1 MVRSNNSLNPLRILD
16 FVYLLSAYA
25 DDTTF
30 FVSDLDSVK
39 AIFVTFDNFSL
50 FSGMKINLSKCELA
64 GIHDFP
70 MSGQ

>member
-1 MVRSNNSLNPLRILD
+1 MVRSNNSINPLRILD

-30 FVSDLDSVK
+30 FVSDLDYVK

-64 GIHDFP
+64 GIGVLKGEF
-70 MSGQ
+70 

>member
-1 MVRSNNSLNPLRILD
+1 MVRSNNSINPLHILD

-25 DDTTF
+25 DDATF

-50 FSGMKINLSKCELA
+50 FSGMKSANWPELVFK
-64 GIHDFP
+64 GVF
-70 MSGQ
+70 